1 MAKEREAIRL
11 RAISPLHLTNKQT
24 AIVKVAVLDSVR
36 RAQLPRTI
44 VLKERASKRRE
55 KRSLATSMTTSTCSL
70 KGLAQTTTVDPS
82 GV

>member
-36 RAQLPRTI
+36 RAQLSRTI
-44 VLKERASKRRE
+44 VLKERASKRLFWLQPQVLRPPGGN
-55 KRSLATSMTTSTCSL
+55 TMF
-70 KGLAQTTTVDPS
+70 Q
-82 GV
+82 